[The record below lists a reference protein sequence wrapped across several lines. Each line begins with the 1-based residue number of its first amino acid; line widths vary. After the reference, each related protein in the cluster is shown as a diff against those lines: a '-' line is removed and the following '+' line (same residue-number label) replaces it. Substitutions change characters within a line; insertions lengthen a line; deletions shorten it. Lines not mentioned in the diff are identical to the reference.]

1 MAHACR
7 SSLFQHRL
15 ESAIDSIADSVVR
28 YTVLELPLK
37 VRLWK
42 NANAHKLGICNSD
55 LSEESVEMIL
65 SVLNDDW
72 SVPLRERSGKLNHY
86 CPPGCCAS
94 DKVCQMKTRE
104 ALKATVGKFFDV
116 PLLYRWKHFDPAVQF
131 TLRNL
136 LIHQVLMVVWEAT
149 MNKVFDEGA
158 IDLASF
164 VDADSADLAPA
175 MKQKIRMGK
184 VWQMLSEDG
193 ILVTWL
199 GPGMVVREGLFSRS
213 LTFLFEV
220 LACATTN

>member
-1 MAHACR
+1 
-7 SSLFQHRL
+7 
-15 ESAIDSIADSVVR
+15 
-28 YTVLELPLK
+28 
-37 VRLWK
+37 
-42 NANAHKLGICNSD
+42 
-55 LSEESVEMIL
+55 
-65 SVLNDDW
+65 
-72 SVPLRERSGKLNHY
+72 
-86 CPPGCCAS
+86 
-94 DKVCQMKTRE
+94 MKTRE

-116 PLLYRWKHFDPAVQF
+116 PLLYRWKHFDPAAQF

-136 LIHQVLMVVWEAT
+136 LIHQILMVVWEAT

-158 IDLASF
+158 IDLAAF

-199 GPGMVVREGLFSRS
+199 GPGMVVREGLFSHS